1 MLSSNSARQ
10 PSRVSCISNSCSCVR
25 INNSRTHTTCLTH
38 ESTEAQTQ
46 TQSQAHAYANTP
58 SQKGKTTAHDLDP
71 ESVAVGTEDQNASA
85 QQSSSSLSATKPES
99 SVVPESGP
107 GISSTHATGQHST
120 GEGREPSIHTARGG
134 RHRHC
139 CWFDAWGGIIGTAV
153 NQPTCAWEQKM

>member
-46 TQSQAHAYANTP
+46 TQSHAYANTP
-58 SQKGKTTAHDLDP
+58 SQKGKTRAHDLDP

-107 GISSTHATGQHST
+107 GISSTHATGQHS
-120 GEGREPSIHTARGG
+120 ESLQEMSISASLAVPSDKSHEIHRLRQHLAGRYPSIHFAP
-134 RHRHC
+134 
-139 CWFDAWGGIIGTAV
+139 DL
-153 NQPTCAWEQKM
+153 